1 MDESPTNPH
10 YHTLDGC
17 TFIYTYIQNTQIIVA
32 QFLHMGE
39 LTPQQLTKS
48 QNNIAQFQHMGESKP
63 QQLTKSQTYK
73 FILYIPCKDLPRE

>member
-48 QNNIAQFQHMGESKP
+48 LFAYGR
-63 QQLTKSQTYK
+63 TYTPTIDK
-73 FILYIPCKDLPRE
+73 EPVFIISDFWVFVDSIYIMAL

>member
-1 MDESPTNPH
+1 MDKSPTNPH

-48 QNNIAQFQHMGESKP
+48 PKNILKTQKNRLDKRFLLY
-63 QQLTKSQTYK
+63 QLLS
-73 FILYIPCKDLPRE
+73 

>member
-1 MDESPTNPH
+1 MDKSPTNPH

-48 QNNIAQFQHMGESKP
+48 PIDKEPEMLRTRLQVS
-63 QQLTKSQTYK
+63 S
-73 FILYIPCKDLPRE
+73 

>member
-1 MDESPTNPH
+1 MDKSPTNPH

-48 QNNIAQFQHMGESKP
+48 LICFNSIIQDSEQICS
-63 QQLTKSQTYK
+63 
-73 FILYIPCKDLPRE
+73 FIL

>member
-1 MDESPTNPH
+1 MDKSPTNPH

-48 QNNIAQFQHMGESKP
+48 QIKKAHLDFTQNALKICNIQF
-63 QQLTKSQTYK
+63 
-73 FILYIPCKDLPRE
+73 

>member
-48 QNNIAQFQHMGESKP
+48 LKILLFATPKQNRISF
-63 QQLTKSQTYK
+63 
-73 FILYIPCKDLPRE
+73 

>member
-48 QNNIAQFQHMGESKP
+48 LKIFARLISVLKADFLHASNPYLRKTP
-63 QQLTKSQTYK
+63 QGSI
-73 FILYIPCKDLPRE
+73 FNLPL

>member
-1 MDESPTNPH
+1 MDKSPTNPH

-48 QNNIAQFQHMGESKP
+48 HFYVVPGSSPVKP
-63 QQLTKSQTYK
+63 VGASTV
-73 FILYIPCKDLPRE
+73 F

>member
-48 QNNIAQFQHMGESKP
+48 LNLKQAYRVKRYACFFITKQFVLKNQIICSA
-63 QQLTKSQTYK
+63 
-73 FILYIPCKDLPRE
+73 